1 MYKLLQNITFIVV
14 PDDYNIPLRVMGK
27 HVRGFKVALFLLI
40 PTFEI
45 AADFKVISFKAKY

>member
-14 PDDYNIPLRVMGK
+14 PDNYNIPLRVMGK